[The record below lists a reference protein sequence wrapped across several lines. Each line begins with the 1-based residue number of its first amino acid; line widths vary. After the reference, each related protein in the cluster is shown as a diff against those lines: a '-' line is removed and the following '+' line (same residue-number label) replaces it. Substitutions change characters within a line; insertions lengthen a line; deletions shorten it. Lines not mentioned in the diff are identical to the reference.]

1 MSGYDEDVAIL
12 ASKSLKPGTCRQFQS
27 GWGKFGRHF
36 TADKLRHEDVPT
48 SSFGNFLGREFLDE
62 NLAASTVLNHFYACK
77 KPAKFLFNLDL
88 ADDENIQDILSAVKK
103 VRPGRRGNSA
113 FPKWSLQDLLDFLNS
128 EGFEPL
134 EEASSKIIC
143 ANSLS

>member
-1 MSGYDEDVAIL
+1 M
-12 ASKSLKPGTCRQFQS
+12 ASKSLKPGSCRPLRS

-36 TADKLRHEDVPT
+36 TADKLRHEDVTT

-62 NLAASTVLNHFYACK
+62 NLAASTVVNHFYACK

-88 ADDENIQDILSAVKK
+88 AEDENIQDILSAVKK
-103 VRPGRRGNSA
+103 VRPGRRGKSA